1 MRTTVSIDLD
11 VLVAAKERARQQGK
25 TIGAV
30 LSELARAGLTGAGD
44 PANGLSDSFYGF
56 EPFPSR
62 GPAVSNALVDRLRED
77 EPE

>member
-11 VLVAAKERARQQGK
+11 VLVAAKERARQEGK

-44 PANGLSDSFYGF
+44 AANGLSDSFYGF

-62 GPAVSNALVDRLRED
+62 GPAVSNALVDRLREG